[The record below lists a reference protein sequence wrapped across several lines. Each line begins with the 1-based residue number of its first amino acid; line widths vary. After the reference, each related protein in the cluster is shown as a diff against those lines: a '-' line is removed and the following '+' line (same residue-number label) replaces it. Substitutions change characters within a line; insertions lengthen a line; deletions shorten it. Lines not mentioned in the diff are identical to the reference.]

1 MLKLINFI
9 YNIFLKYYF
18 EYIIIAFTFISV
30 QNSQSV
36 LQIGGEFGN
45 VWNNNGGIPNP
56 NFENSGYAYKLQPE
70 KISDVMKSEKYII
83 SDQN

>member
-1 MLKLINFI
+1 MRT
-9 YNIFLKYYF
+9 
-18 EYIIIAFTFISV
+18 AFTFISV

-70 KISDVMKSEKYII
+70 KISDDMKLEKG
-83 SDQN
+83 SATDQN